1 VQAYEWANDDPY
13 RAVTHNKGVM
23 NGIDAL
29 AVATGQDWRAIEAA
43 AHAHASLR
51 DGVYRPLTKYAIKNI
66 AGLDYMVG
74 ELELPL
80 SVATRG
86 GSLKTNPT
94 YQAALEILQFPNS
107 QKLSQA
113 IRMERLIFF

>member
-1 VQAYEWANDDPY
+1 
-13 RAVTHNKGVM
+13 M

-29 AVATGQDWRAIEAA
+29 AIATGQDWRAIEAA
-43 AHAHASLR
+43 AHAHASLKN
-51 DGVYRPLTKYAIKNI
+51 GAYKPLTKYAIQRI
-66 AGLDYMVG
+66 ADIDYLVG

-113 IRMERLIFF
+113 IKKIN